1 MATKAPSG
9 QRIESPNVPLGAVDP
24 VKLYAALRQARPLA
38 YPIWKAG
45 KFKPHLSQ
53 AAVLMH
59 SSRHKVVSGGRRLGK
74 SEIGAAELDAEVVK
88 TKIVLRQLEEM
99 GKRREF
105 WIVGPNYTD
114 AEKEFRKH
122 WDLIKRVGIPMDKP
136 GSYYDAHS
144 GDMQISL
151 FKGKYIVLGKSAAK
165 PERLVGEGLNGA
177 IMAEAAKMK
186 ESTWSKYV
194 RPTLADFNGWSIHA
208 STPEGKNWFYENW
221 QAGQDPY
228 NEDWASWRIPS
239 WMNPYVYPKG
249 ATDSAIATLRAALE
263 ERAKGFNF
271 QQLVKRL
278 KIDPEIASLVRDL
291 DEITFKQEIGADFS
305 EFVGRVFADFDEE
318 SHVRDLTYNPA
329 WPLYAAVDY
338 GFTNPFVWL
347 LIQVD
352 PFDNVYVLKEFY
364 EKGLT
369 IDDAARELIARGLAP
384 THIKGFY
391 PDPADPGDT
400 LALEKHLKIASFGGT
415 GGEIKTRLR
424 YIREGL
430 KIRNKHLP
438 WGDPERKPKL
448 LIDRQCEN
456 TIREF
461 NDYRYP
467 KGEEKRDKNNQE
479 NPLKK
484 DDHTPE
490 ALGRFYH
497 GYYGEP
503 EQAAGNTTV
512 RKGRFARR

>member
-1 MATKAPSG
+1 
-9 QRIESPNVPLGAVDP
+9 LGEVDP
-24 VKLYAALRQARPLA
+24 AKLYAALKQARPLA

-45 KFKPHLSQ
+45 RFKPHLHQ

-59 SSRHKVVSGGRRLGK
+59 SARNKVVSGGRRLGK

-88 TKIVLRQLEEM
+88 TKVILKWLEEH

-114 AEKEFRKH
+114 SEKEFRKH

-136 GSYYDAHS
+136 GSYYDAHA

-194 RPTLADFNGWSIHA
+194 RPTLADFNGWSIFA
-208 STPEGKNWFYENW
+208 STPEGKNWFYELWKN
-221 QAGQDPY
+221 GQDPT
-228 NEDWASWRIPS
+228 NHDWASWRIPS
-239 WMNPYVYPKG
+239 WMNPHVYPKS
-249 ATDSAIATLRAALE
+249 ATDTSIATLRAALE
-263 ERAKGFNF
+263 ERANGFNF
-271 QQLVKRL
+271 DALVKRL
-278 KIDPEIASLVRDL
+278 KMDPEVASLVRDL
-291 DEITFKQEIGADFS
+291 DEITFNQEIGASFE
-305 EFVGRVFADFDEE
+305 EFVGRVFKDFDEE
-318 SHVRDLTYNPA
+318 THVSDLVYNPD

-352 PFDNVYVLKEFY
+352 PFDNVYVIKEFY

-384 THIKGFY
+384 QTMQGFY
-391 PDPADPGDT
+391 PDPASPGDT
-400 LALEKHLKIASFGGT
+400 AALEKHLKIASFGHT
-415 GGEIKTRLR
+415 GGEISTRLR

-448 LIDRQCEN
+448 LIDRKCEN

-497 GYYGEP
+497 GYYGDP
-503 EQAAGNTTV
+503 EQSAGHTTV

>member
-1 MATKAPSG
+1 MAESLLTEEQRKTLGRMTPEYTYRALKA
-9 QRIESPNVPLGAVDP
+9 
-24 VKLYAALRQARPLA
+24 ARPLA

-45 KFKPHLSQ
+45 RFKPHLSQ

-59 SSRHKVVSGGRRLGK
+59 SARNKVVSGGRRLGK

-88 TKIVLRQLEEM
+88 TKLMLKWLNET

-114 AEKEFRKH
+114 SEKEFRKH
-122 WDLIKRVGIPMDKP
+122 WDLLNRVGIPMDKP
-136 GSYYDAHS
+136 GSYYDAHA
-144 GDMQISL
+144 GDMAISL

-194 RPTLADFNGWSIHA
+194 RPTLADFNGWSIFA
-208 STPEGKNWFYENW
+208 STPEGKNWFYELW
-221 QAGQDPY
+221 RDGQDPY
-228 NEDWASWRIPS
+228 NDDWASWRIPS
-239 WMNPYVYPKG
+239 WMNPYVYPGG
-249 ATDSAIATLRAALE
+249 ATDASITTLRAAME
-263 ERAKGFNF
+263 ERPDGFNF
-271 QQLVKRL
+271 RSMVKRL
-278 KIDPEIASLVRDL
+278 KMNPEIASLVRDL
-291 DEITFKQEIGADFS
+291 DEVTFNQEIGADFS
-305 EFVGRVFADFDEE
+305 EFVGLVFKDFDEE
-318 SHVRDLTYNPA
+318 VHVTDCRYDPSL
-329 WPLYAAVDY
+329 PLYAAVDY

-347 LIQVD
+347 LVQVD
-352 PFDNVYVLKEFY
+352 VWDNVYVVDEFY
-364 EKGLT
+364 ETGMT

-384 THIKGFY
+384 TTMKGFY
-391 PDPADPGDT
+391 PDPASPGDT
-400 LALEKHLKIASFGGT
+400 AALEKHLKIASFGHT
-415 GGEIKTRLR
+415 GGEISTRLR

-430 KIRNKHLP
+430 KVRNKHLP

-448 LIDRQCEN
+448 FISRKCEN

-461 NDYRYP
+461 GSYRYP

-479 NPLKK
+479 APMKK

-497 GYYGEP
+497 GHYGQP
-503 EQAAGNTTV
+503 ESAVGQTVV

>member
-1 MATKAPSG
+1 MATATASRTQASPDALVALKA
-9 QRIESPNVPLGAVDP
+9 
-24 VKLYAALRQARPLA
+24 ARPLA
-38 YPIWKAG
+38 YPAWKAG
-45 KFKPHLSQ
+45 GFRPHLSQ

-59 SSRHKVVSGGRRLGK
+59 SARNKVVSGGRRLGK
-74 SEIGAAELDAEVVK
+74 SEIGAAELDGEVVK
-88 TKIVLRQLEEM
+88 TKIILSKLIELD
-99 GKRREF
+99 KRREF
-105 WIVGPNYTD
+105 WIIGPEYTD

-122 WDLIKRVGIPMDKP
+122 WNLVKKLGIPMDKP

-144 GDMQISL
+144 GDMQLSL
-151 FKGKYIVLGKSAAK
+151 MKGRYLVLGKSAK
-165 PERLVGEGLNGA
+165 HPERLVGEGLNGA

-186 ESTWSKYV
+186 ESVWSKYI
-194 RPTLADFNGWSIHA
+194 RPTLADFNGWSIFA
-208 STPEGKNWFYENW
+208 STPEGKNWFYELW
-221 QAGQDPY
+221 QDGQDPF
-228 NEDWASWRIPS
+228 NEEWASWRIPS
-239 WMNPYVYPKG
+239 WMNPYVYPGG
-249 ATDSAIATLRAALE
+249 ATDASIATLRAALE

-271 QQLVKRL
+271 NSLVKRL
-278 KIDPEIASLVRDL
+278 KMDPEIASLVRDL
-291 DEITFKQEIGADFS
+291 DEITFNQEIGADFS
-305 EFVGRVFADFDEE
+305 EFVGRVFKDFDEE
-318 SHVRDLTYNPA
+318 VHLADLEYNPN

-347 LIQVD
+347 LIQID
-352 PFDNVYVLKEFY
+352 PFDNVYVIEEFY

-384 THIKGFY
+384 TTLKGFY
-391 PDPADPGDT
+391 PDPASPGDT
-400 LALEKHLKIASFGGT
+400 LALEKHLKIPSFGHT
-415 GGEIKTRLR
+415 GGEISTRLR

-448 LIDRQCEN
+448 LFDRKKCPN
-456 TIREF
+456 CVREF

-497 GYYGEP
+497 GYYGDP
-503 EQAAGNTTV
+503 EREAGNTV
-512 RKGRFARR
+512 IRKGRFARR

>member
-1 MATKAPSG
+1 MTTT
-9 QRIESPNVPLGAVDP
+9 QLGTVNP
-24 VKLYAALRQARPLA
+24 EFLYKGLKQARPLA

-59 SSRHKVVSGGRRLGK
+59 AARNKVVSGGRRLGK

-88 TKIVLRQLEEM
+88 TKIVLTKLNEM

-105 WIVGPNYTD
+105 WIIGPEYTD

-122 WDLIKRVGIPMDKP
+122 WDLLKRVGIPMDKP
-136 GSYYDAHS
+136 GSYYDPHA

-151 FKGKYIVLGKSAAK
+151 FKGKYIVLGKSAK
-165 PERLVGEGLNGA
+165 HPERLVGEGLNGA

-186 ESTWSKYV
+186 ESVWSKYI
-194 RPTLADFNGWSIHA
+194 RPTLADFNGWSIFA
-208 STPEGKNWFYENW
+208 STPEGKNWFYELW
-221 QAGQDPY
+221 QAGQDPF
-228 NEDWASWRIPS
+228 NEEWASWRIPS
-239 WMNPYVYPKG
+239 WHNPYVYPLG
-249 ATDSAIATLRAALE
+249 ATETAISTLRAALE
-263 ERAKGFNF
+263 ERANGFNF
-271 QQLVKRL
+271 QQLVRRL
-278 KIDPEIASLVRDL
+278 KIDPEIASMVRDL
-291 DEITFKQEIGADFS
+291 DEITFSQEIGADFS
-305 EFVGRVFADFDEE
+305 EFVGRVFKDFDEE
-318 SHVRDLTYNPA
+318 VHVTDCVYDPTL
-329 WPLYAAVDY
+329 PLYAAVDY

-352 PFDNVYVLKEFY
+352 VWDNVKVIAEFY
-364 EKGLT
+364 ETGLT
-369 IDDAARELIARGLAP
+369 IDDAAREIINRGLAP
-384 THIKGFY
+384 QNMAGFY
-391 PDPADPGDT
+391 PDPASPGDT
-400 LALEKHLKIASFGGT
+400 KALEKHLKIASFGNT
-415 GGEIKTRLR
+415 GGEISTRLR

-430 KIRNKHLP
+430 KVRNKHLP
-438 WGDPERKPKL
+438 WGDPERRPKL
-448 LIDRQCEN
+448 EINRKCEN

-479 NPLKK
+479 NPQKK

-503 EQAAGNTTV
+503 EHAAGSTV
-512 RKGRFARR
+512 IRKGKFARR